1 MNNEKIERFDVNYF
15 NKLSK
20 EEKEKYFINF
30 IRKTL
35 GIMDKKEDSHVN

>member
-15 NKLSK
+15 NKLGK

-35 GIMDKKEDSHVN
+35 DIMDKKEG